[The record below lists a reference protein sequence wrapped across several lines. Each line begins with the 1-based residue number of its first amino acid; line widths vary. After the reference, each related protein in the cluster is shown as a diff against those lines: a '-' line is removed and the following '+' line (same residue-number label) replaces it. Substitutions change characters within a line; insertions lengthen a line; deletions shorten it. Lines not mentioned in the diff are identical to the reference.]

1 MVSGLGQGGAVR
13 RGGKIRRVPNAF
25 IVKKA
30 PFHDK
35 QRTVVSIPWG
45 DVATA
50 WRSTRIPDI
59 TTLMAM
65 PPAQLRLLKLA
76 RYIGPLLATSFVQ
89 KWLTARIDA
98 APAGPSESARD
109 RSKMQLHGR
118 VSDAAGT
125 VVEGTLTVPEGY
137 THTAN
142 ASVAVVQRMLAGGVP
157 IGYQT
162 PSLAFGAGFVA
173 ELPGCTLRVPT

>member
-1 MVSGLGQGGAVR
+1 M
-13 RGGKIRRVPNAF
+13 
-25 IVKKA
+25 
-30 PFHDK
+30 
-35 QRTVVSIPWG
+35 
-45 DVATA
+45 
-50 WRSTRIPDI
+50 
-59 TTLMAM
+59 
-65 PPAQLRLLKLA
+65 
-76 RYIGPLLATSFVQ
+76 Q

-98 APAGPSESARD
+98 EPAGPSESARN
-109 RSKMQLHGR
+109 RSNMQLHGR
-118 VSDAAGT
+118 VTDAAGT

-173 ELPGCTLRVPT
+173 TLPGCTLRVPA